1 MKEET
6 YAVEA
11 ATTMVISTRE
21 NLDEA
26 HRLLDS
32 AKLPVKLSITPPRA
46 SDELTSRMHCA
57 IRCVAKQ
64 LMWAGEYLTEEE
76 WKLLF
81 VAAHFGQ
88 RVVPSPDGN
97 RFIVLQ
103 KQTRNMSGAQK
114 HELTE
119 MVYEFG
125 ASRGVIFNDPEP
137 GESM

>member
-1 MKEET
+1 MEERFAT
-6 YAVEA
+6 EDNVEI
-11 ATTMVISTRE
+11 VIRSDADRA
-21 NLDEA
+21 EA
-26 HRLLDS
+26 HCAIDLCRIPS
-32 AKLPVKLSITPPRA
+32 KVRITPPRA

-57 IRCVAKQ
+57 IRCVSKQ
-64 LMWAGEYLTEEE
+64 LMWADEHLTEEE

-119 MVYEFG
+119 MIYEFG
-125 ASRGVIFNDPEP
+125 ASRGVVFDEGDSNE
-137 GESM
+137 